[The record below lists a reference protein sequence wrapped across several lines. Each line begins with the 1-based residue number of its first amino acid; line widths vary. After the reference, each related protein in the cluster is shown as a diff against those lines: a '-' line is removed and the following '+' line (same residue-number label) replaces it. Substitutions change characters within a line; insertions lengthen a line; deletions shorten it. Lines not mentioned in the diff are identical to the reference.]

1 VRQLQI
7 LKVYLRGVGLFG
19 CAEWQRDVRRLP
31 RGCDEM
37 TQQHDRSGDNQDYH
51 GAGSQRSRE
60 SASLLLVY
68 FARFHCFLVS
78 STAK

>member
-1 VRQLQI
+1 MRQLQI
-7 LKVYLRGVGLFG
+7 LKLNLRGVCLFG
-19 CAEWQRDVRRLP
+19 SAERQRDVRRLA
-31 RGCDEM
+31 RGRDEM

-60 SASLLLVY
+60 SASLLLIY
-68 FARFHCFLVS
+68 FARFHFFLVS

>member
-1 VRQLQI
+1 
-7 LKVYLRGVGLFG
+7 
-19 CAEWQRDVRRLP
+19 
-31 RGCDEM
+31 M

-60 SASLLLVY
+60 SASLLLIY
-68 FARFHCFLVS
+68 FARFHFFLVS